1 MQYQAPE
8 ARPPTAQGPHN
19 HDEARPPTT
28 QWPANGKLGKW
39 DEFGETRG
47 FLMSGKWIGGKGDKP
62 RPIKDFN
69 KFSENWD
76 NIFGK
81 STSRTSKKPF
91 CSSKITQNNKK

>member
-1 MQYQAPE
+1 
-8 ARPPTAQGPHN
+8 
-19 HDEARPPTT
+19 
-28 QWPANGKLGKW
+28 
-39 DEFGETRG
+39 
-47 FLMSGKWIGGKGDKP
+47 MSGKWIGGKGDKP

-91 CSSKITQNNKK
+91 CSSKITRNNKK